1 MPSSMHVLFFI
12 IQFNGSLIP
21 WTSAHLNRLLKTLPS
36 SLYLKARNAEV
47 CDGDTPREHREV
59 MPHYSLCRE
68 EKSLRHVAM
77 VETFLDDNKLKLHL
91 KNENSHCFKLHR
103 SYSLSFNLSNVGEI
117 FWIQSERKRKRK
129 RNFLCCVHLLRK
141 AGSVKLEVSCR
152 SHAMMAIK
160 CAKKRHA
167 RAQLLF
173 TNINLLPFLPFS
185 SSSPSLLTKLPS
197 VVIQKF
203 LYHGNMTSYFSSLLT
218 TLNKS
223 LRATPP
229 STETNFRLKLIHISQ
244 RLDSNLIILS
254 WFTYRYICYSGTSI

>member
-21 WTSAHLNRLLKTLPS
+21 WTSAHLNRLLKTS
-36 SLYLKARNAEV
+36 SSSVYLEASNNAEFWN
-47 CDGDTPREHREV
+47 GDTPREHRGV
-59 MPHYSLCRE
+59 MPHYSLYRE
-68 EKSLRHVAM
+68 EKSLHHVAM
-77 VETFLDDNKLKLHL
+77 VETFLDDNKPKLHL
-91 KNENSHCFKLHR
+91 LNENSHCFKLHR

-152 SHAMMAIK
+152 SRAMMAIK

-167 RAQLLF
+167 LAQLLF

-185 SSSPSLLTKLPS
+185 SPSPSLLTKLPF

-203 LYHGNMTSYFSSLLT
+203 LYHGNVTSYFSSLLT
-218 TLNKS
+218 TLNKR

-244 RLDSNLIILS
+244 RLDCLIILS
-254 WFTYRYICYSGTSI
+254 WFTYCYSCYSGTSI

>member
-21 WTSAHLNRLLKTLPS
+21 WTSAHLNRLLKTLSS
-36 SLYLKARNAEV
+36 SLSLKARNAEF
-47 CDGDTPREHREV
+47 CNGDTPREHREV

-77 VETFLDDNKLKLHL
+77 VETFLDDNKPKLHL
-91 KNENSHCFKLHR
+91 LNENSHCFKLHR

-117 FWIQSERKRKRK
+117 FWIESERKRK

-152 SHAMMAIK
+152 SRAMMAIK

-173 TNINLLPFLPFS
+173 TNINLLPFLPFL
-185 SSSPSLLTKLPS
+185 SSSPWLLTKLPF
-197 VVIQKF
+197 VVIQTF
-203 LYHGNMTSYFSSLLT
+203 LYHGNVTSYFSCLLT
-218 TLNKS
+218 TLNKRF
-223 LRATPP
+223 RAT
-229 STETNFRLKLIHISQ
+229 SACMEANFRLKLIHISQ
-244 RLDSNLIILS
+244 RLDYLIILP
-254 WFTYRYICYSGTSI
+254 

>member
-21 WTSAHLNRLLKTLPS
+21 WTSAHLNRLLKTLSS
-36 SLYLKARNAEV
+36 SLYLKARNAEL
-47 CDGDTPREHREV
+47 CNGDTPREH
-59 MPHYSLCRE
+59 
-68 EKSLRHVAM
+68 
-77 VETFLDDNKLKLHL
+77 LDDNKPKLHL
-91 KNENSHCFKLHR
+91 LNENSHCFKLHR

-117 FWIQSERKRKRK
+117 FWIESERKRK

-141 AGSVKLEVSCR
+141 AGSVKSEVSCR
-152 SHAMMAIK
+152 SRVMMAIK

-185 SSSPSLLTKLPS
+185 SPSPSLLTKLPF

-203 LYHGNMTSYFSSLLT
+203 LYHGNVTSYFSSLLT

-244 RLDSNLIILS
+244 RLDCLIILS
-254 WFTYRYICYSGTSI
+254 WFTYCYSCYSGTSI

>member
-21 WTSAHLNRLLKTLPS
+21 WTSAHLNRLLKTLSS
-36 SLYLKARNAEV
+36 SLYLKARNAAF
-47 CDGDTPREHREV
+47 CNGDTPREHREV
-59 MPHYSLCRE
+59 MPHYSLYRE
-68 EKSLRHVAM
+68 EKSLHHVAM
-77 VETFLDDNKLKLHL
+77 VETFLDDNKPKLHL
-91 KNENSHCFKLHR
+91 LNENSHCFKLHR

-152 SHAMMAIK
+152 SRAMMAIK

-185 SSSPSLLTKLPS
+185 SPSPSLLTKLPFF
-197 VVIQKF
+197 VIQTF
-203 LYHGNMTSYFSSLLT
+203 LYHGNVTSYFSSLLT

-244 RLDSNLIILS
+244 RLDYLIILS
-254 WFTYRYICYSGTSI
+254 WFTYCYSCYSGTSI

>member
-21 WTSAHLNRLLKTLPS
+21 WTSAHLNRLLKTLSS
-36 SLYLKARNAEV
+36 SLYLKARNAEL
-47 CDGDTPREHREV
+47 CNGDTPREHREV

-77 VETFLDDNKLKLHL
+77 VETFLDDNKPKLHL
-91 KNENSHCFKLHR
+91 LNENSHGFKLQR

-117 FWIQSERKRKRK
+117 FWIESERKRK
-129 RNFLCCVHLLRK
+129 RNFLCCAHLLRK

-152 SHAMMAIK
+152 SSAMMAIK

-185 SSSPSLLTKLPS
+185 SPSPSLLTKLPF

-203 LYHGNMTSYFSSLLT
+203 LYHGNVTSYFSSLLT
-218 TLNKS
+218 TLNKR

-244 RLDSNLIILS
+244 RLDYLIILS
-254 WFTYRYICYSGTSI
+254 RFTYCYSCYSGTSI

>member
-21 WTSAHLNRLLKTLPS
+21 WTSAHLNRLLKTLSS
-36 SLYLKARNAEV
+36 SLYLKARNAEL
-47 CDGDTPREHREV
+47 CNGDTPREHREV
-59 MPHYSLCRE
+59 MPHYSLYRE

-77 VETFLDDNKLKLHL
+77 VETFLDDNKPKLHL
-91 KNENSHCFKLHR
+91 LNENSHCFKLHR

-117 FWIQSERKRKRK
+117 FWIESERKRK

-141 AGSVKLEVSCR
+141 AGSVKSEVSCR
-152 SHAMMAIK
+152 SRVMMAIK

-185 SSSPSLLTKLPS
+185 SPSPSLLTKLPF

-203 LYHGNMTSYFSSLLT
+203 LYHGNVTSYISSLLT

-229 STETNFRLKLIHISQ
+229 STETNFRLKLIHIAQ
-244 RLDSNLIILS
+244 RLDYLIILS
-254 WFTYRYICYSGTSI
+254 WFTYCYSCYSGTSI

>member
-1 MPSSMHVLFFI
+1 MY
-12 IQFNGSLIP
+12 
-21 WTSAHLNRLLKTLPS
+21 WTAGEGRGGGS
-36 SLYLKARNAEV
+36 SLRPPLFLLL
-47 CDGDTPREHREV
+47 D
-59 MPHYSLCRE
+59 RE

-77 VETFLDDNKLKLHL
+77 VETFLDDNKPKLHL
-91 KNENSHCFKLHR
+91 LNENSHCFKLHR

-117 FWIQSERKRKRK
+117 FWIESERKRK
-129 RNFLCCVHLLRK
+129 RNFLCCAHLLRK

-152 SHAMMAIK
+152 SSAMMAIK

-185 SSSPSLLTKLPS
+185 SPSPSLLTKLPF
-197 VVIQKF
+197 VVIQTF
-203 LYHGNMTSYFSSLLT
+203 LYHGNVTSYFSSLLT

-244 RLDSNLIILS
+244 RLDYLIILS
-254 WFTYRYICYSGTSI
+254 RFTYCYSC

>member
-21 WTSAHLNRLLKTLPS
+21 WTSAHLNRLLKTLSS
-36 SLYLKARNAEV
+36 SLNLKARNAKF
-47 CDGDTPREHREV
+47 CNGDTPREHREV

-68 EKSLRHVAM
+68 EKSLRDVTM
-77 VETFLDDNKLKLHL
+77 VETFLDDNKPKLHL
-91 KNENSHCFKLHR
+91 LNENSHCFKLHR

-117 FWIQSERKRKRK
+117 FWIESERKRK

-141 AGSVKLEVSCR
+141 AGSVKSEVSCR
-152 SHAMMAIK
+152 SRVMMAIK

-167 RAQLLF
+167 LAQLLF

-185 SSSPSLLTKLPS
+185 SPSPSLLTKLPF

-203 LYHGNMTSYFSSLLT
+203 LYHGNVTSYFSSLLT

-229 STETNFRLKLIHISQ
+229 STETNFWLKLIHISQ
-244 RLDSNLIILS
+244 RLDYLIILS
-254 WFTYRYICYSGTSI
+254 WFTYCYSCYSGTSI

>member
-1 MPSSMHVLFFI
+1 
-12 IQFNGSLIP
+12 
-21 WTSAHLNRLLKTLPS
+21 
-36 SLYLKARNAEV
+36 
-47 CDGDTPREHREV
+47 
-59 MPHYSLCRE
+59 
-68 EKSLRHVAM
+68 M
-77 VETFLDDNKLKLHL
+77 VETFLDDNKPKLHL
-91 KNENSHCFKLHR
+91 LHKNSHCFKLHR

-117 FWIQSERKRKRK
+117 FWIESERKRK

-185 SSSPSLLTKLPS
+185 SPSPSLLTKLPF
-197 VVIQKF
+197 VVIQTF
-203 LYHGNMTSYFSSLLT
+203 LYHGNVTSYFSLST
-218 TLNKS
+218 AFNKS
-223 LRATPP
+223 LRATSP

-244 RLDSNLIILS
+244 RLDYLIILS
-254 WFTYRYICYSGTSI
+254 

>member
-21 WTSAHLNRLLKTLPS
+21 WTSAHLNRLLKTS
-36 SLYLKARNAEV
+36 SSSVYLEASNNAEFWN
-47 CDGDTPREHREV
+47 GDTPREHRGV
-59 MPHYSLCRE
+59 MPHYSLYRE
-68 EKSLRHVAM
+68 EKSLHHVAM
-77 VETFLDDNKLKLHL
+77 VETFLDDNKPKLHL
-91 KNENSHCFKLHR
+91 LNENSHCFKLHR

-117 FWIQSERKRKRK
+117 FWIQSERKRKR
-129 RNFLCCVHLLRK
+129 NFLCCVHLLRK

-152 SHAMMAIK
+152 SRAMMAIK

-167 RAQLLF
+167 LAQLLF
-173 TNINLLPFLPFS
+173 TDINLLPFLPFS
-185 SSSPSLLTKLPS
+185 SPSPSLLTKLPF

-203 LYHGNMTSYFSSLLT
+203 LYHGNVTSYFSSLLT

-244 RLDSNLIILS
+244 RLDYLIILS
-254 WFTYRYICYSGTSI
+254 WFTYCYGCYSGTSI

>member
-1 MPSSMHVLFFI
+1 MHVLFFI

-21 WTSAHLNRLLKTLPS
+21 WTSAHLNRLLKTLSS
-36 SLYLKARNAEV
+36 SLYLKARNAEF
-47 CDGDTPREHREV
+47 CNGDTPREHREV
-59 MPHYSLCRE
+59 MPHYSLYRE

-77 VETFLDDNKLKLHL
+77 VETFLDDNKPKLPL
-91 KNENSHCFKLHR
+91 FNQNSHCFKLHR

-117 FWIQSERKRKRK
+117 FWIESERKRK
-129 RNFLCCVHLLRK
+129 RNFLCRVHLLRK

-152 SHAMMAIK
+152 SRAMMAVK

-167 RAQLLF
+167 LEQLLF
-173 TNINLLPFLPFS
+173 ANINLLPFLPFS
-185 SSSPSLLTKLPS
+185 SPSPSLLTKLPF

-203 LYHGNMTSYFSSLLT
+203 LYHGNVTSYFSSLLT

-244 RLDSNLIILS
+244 RLDYLIILS
-254 WFTYRYICYSGTSI
+254 

>member
-21 WTSAHLNRLLKTLPS
+21 WTSAHLNRLLKTLSS
-36 SLYLKARNAEV
+36 SLYLKARNAEFCNGV
-47 CDGDTPREHREV
+47 TPREHREV
-59 MPHYSLCRE
+59 MPHYSLYRE

-77 VETFLDDNKLKLHL
+77 VETFLDDNKPKLHL
-91 KNENSHCFKLHR
+91 LNENSHCFKLHR

-152 SHAMMAIK
+152 SRAMMAIK

-167 RAQLLF
+167 LAQLLF

-185 SSSPSLLTKLPS
+185 SPSPSLLTKLPF

-203 LYHGNMTSYFSSLLT
+203 LYHGNVTSYFSSLLT

-244 RLDSNLIILS
+244 RLDCLIILS
-254 WFTYRYICYSGTSI
+254 WFTYCYSCYSGTSI

>member
-21 WTSAHLNRLLKTLPS
+21 WTSAHLNRLLKTLSS
-36 SLYLKARNAEV
+36 SLYLKARNAEL
-47 CDGDTPREHREV
+47 CNGDTPREHREV

-77 VETFLDDNKLKLHL
+77 VETFLDDNKPKLHL
-91 KNENSHCFKLHR
+91 LNENSHCFKLHR

-152 SHAMMAIK
+152 SRAMMAIK

-167 RAQLLF
+167 LAQLLF

-185 SSSPSLLTKLPS
+185 SPSPSLLTKLPFF
-197 VVIQKF
+197 VIQKF
-203 LYHGNMTSYFSSLLT
+203 LYHGNVTSYFSSLLT
-218 TLNKS
+218 TLNKR

-244 RLDSNLIILS
+244 RLDCLIILS
-254 WFTYRYICYSGTSI
+254 WFTYCYSCYSGTSI

>member
-21 WTSAHLNRLLKTLPS
+21 WTSAHLNRLLKTLSS
-36 SLYLKARNAEV
+36 SLYLKARNAEF
-47 CDGDTPREHREV
+47 CNGDTPREHREV
-59 MPHYSLCRE
+59 MPHYSLYRE

-77 VETFLDDNKLKLHL
+77 VETFLDDNKPKLHL
-91 KNENSHCFKLHR
+91 LNENSHCFKLHR

-185 SSSPSLLTKLPS
+185 SPSPSLLTKLPF

-203 LYHGNMTSYFSSLLT
+203 LYHGNVTSYFSSLLT
-218 TLNKS
+218 TLNKR

-244 RLDSNLIILS
+244 RLDCLIILS
-254 WFTYRYICYSGTSI
+254 WFTYCYSCYSGTSI

>member
-59 MPHYSLCRE
+59 MPHYSLYRE

-77 VETFLDDNKLKLHL
+77 VETFLDDNKPKLHL
-91 KNENSHCFKLHR
+91 LNKNLHCFKLHR
-103 SYSLSFNLSNVGEI
+103 SYSVSFNLSNVGEI
-117 FWIQSERKRKRK
+117 FWIQSERKRK

-152 SHAMMAIK
+152 SRAMMAIK

-167 RAQLLF
+167 LAQLLF
-173 TNINLLPFLPFS
+173 TDINLLPFLPFS
-185 SSSPSLLTKLPS
+185 SPSPSLLTKLPF

-203 LYHGNMTSYFSSLLT
+203 LYHGNVTSYFSSLLT
-218 TLNKS
+218 TLNKR

-244 RLDSNLIILS
+244 RLDCLIILS
-254 WFTYRYICYSGTSI
+254 

>member
-21 WTSAHLNRLLKTLPS
+21 WTSAHLNRLLKTLSS
-36 SLYLKARNAEV
+36 SLYLKARNAEL
-47 CDGDTPREHREV
+47 CNGDTPREHREV

-77 VETFLDDNKLKLHL
+77 VETFLDDNKPKLHL
-91 KNENSHCFKLHR
+91 LNENSHCFKLHR

-152 SHAMMAIK
+152 SRAMMAIK

-167 RAQLLF
+167 LAQLLF
-173 TNINLLPFLPFS
+173 TDINLLPFLPFS
-185 SSSPSLLTKLPS
+185 SPSPSLLTKLPF

-203 LYHGNMTSYFSSLLT
+203 LYHGNVTSYFSSLLT
-218 TLNKS
+218 TLNKR

-244 RLDSNLIILS
+244 RLDCLIILS
-254 WFTYRYICYSGTSI
+254 WFTYCYSCYSGTSI

>member
-21 WTSAHLNRLLKTLPS
+21 WTSAHLNRLLKTLSS
-36 SLYLKARNAEV
+36 SLYLKARNAEF
-47 CDGDTPREHREV
+47 CNGDTPREHREV

-77 VETFLDDNKLKLHL
+77 VETFLDDNKPKLHL
-91 KNENSHCFKLHR
+91 LNENSHCFKLHR

-152 SHAMMAIK
+152 SRAMMAIK

-167 RAQLLF
+167 LAQLLF
-173 TNINLLPFLPFS
+173 TDINLLPFLPFS
-185 SSSPSLLTKLPS
+185 SPSPSLLTKLPF

-203 LYHGNMTSYFSSLLT
+203 LYHGNVTSYFSSLLT
-218 TLNKS
+218 TLNKR

-244 RLDSNLIILS
+244 RLDCLIILS
-254 WFTYRYICYSGTSI
+254 WFTYCYSCYSGTSI